1 MPTDPTDKGPDPTR
15 IRVIVVHADD
25 VVTALEARERGAR
38 RTVLRVTPPFSGRMR
53 ARIHDAAATESDPP
67 TDDGDSGTSSAGAV
81 HVDPRSL
88 VADPPPYPD
97 PDETEDR
104 LRNRGIYDVET
115 HRERHV
121 AAVADWRETVR
132 DRIAETVAIEIT
144 AADRSRTHEVRVS
157 ALGPASEERGGS

>member
-1 MPTDPTDKGPDPTR
+1 MATDPTDQDADPTR

-25 VVTALEARERGAR
+25 VVTALEARERGGR

-53 ARIHDAAATESDPP
+53 ARLHDAAATASGPATNDR
-67 TDDGDSGTSSAGAV
+67 DSGAFSAGAV

-88 VADPPPYPD
+88 VVDPPPYPD

-104 LRNRGIYDVET
+104 LRDRGAYDVET
-115 HRERHV
+115 HRERHA
-121 AAVADWRETVR
+121 AAVADWRDAVR

-144 AADRSRTHEVRVS
+144 AEARSRTHEVRVS
-157 ALGPASEERGGS
+157 ALGTSSEERGGF